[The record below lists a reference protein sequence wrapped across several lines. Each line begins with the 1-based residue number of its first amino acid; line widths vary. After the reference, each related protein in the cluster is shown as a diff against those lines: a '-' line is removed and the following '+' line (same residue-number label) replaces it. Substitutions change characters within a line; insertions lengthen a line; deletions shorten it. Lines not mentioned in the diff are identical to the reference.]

1 MSGPENLV
9 NKIQYFKIKYMS
21 LKTVETFVTVTPSHA
36 TFSKRGG
43 LQFSGTLS
51 SFFNKIYVG

>member
-36 TFSKRGG
+36 TLSKRGG
-43 LQFSGTLS
+43 LQF
-51 SFFNKIYVG
+51 